1 MSYEY
6 YADNDYRRYLQ
17 HNECVGDDYYGAPN
31 DFRNYVQ
38 HFGILGMKWGVR
50 RYQNPDGS
58 LTPAGRKRYGTAE
71 NMDNE
76 RKYVKRKIRN
86 MAIGSAT
93 GALTGLGLTFLN
105 PVAATPLGGMATGA
119 ATSLYLTD
127 RLERTDNPYRNK
139 RLTKEQIQMINKNY
153 DRVFAKGT
161 GFKPSKDALHIV
173 DNSKGYKERKFN
185 EKRARGVDLKQL
197 RNSFKND
204 YHKDMWCRA
213 LDKDEYSRPFLEFAT
228 GDADYMRSKD
238 EDAKRKYLLYEYAH
252 YLEPR
257 NKQFK

>member
-6 YADNDYRRYLQ
+6 YADNDYRRYLK

-50 RYQNPDGS
+50 RYQNPDGT

-76 RKYVKRKIRN
+76 RKYVKRKILN
-86 MAIGSAT
+86 MAVGSAT

-119 ATSLYLTD
+119 ATATYLTN
-127 RLERTDNPYRNK
+127 R
-139 RLTKEQIQMINKNY
+139 
-153 DRVFAKGT
+153 
-161 GFKPSKDALHIV
+161 
-173 DNSKGYKERKFN
+173 
-185 EKRARGVDLKQL
+185 LKQL
-197 RNSFKND
+197 TILIGISAYQK
-204 YHKDMWCRA
+204 
-213 LDKDEYSRPFLEFAT
+213 SRFRRSMMT
-228 GDADYMRSKD
+228 MIRSMVRRSKNSQRQSSI
-238 EDAKRKYLLYEYAH
+238 A
-252 YLEPR
+252 
-257 NKQFK
+257 